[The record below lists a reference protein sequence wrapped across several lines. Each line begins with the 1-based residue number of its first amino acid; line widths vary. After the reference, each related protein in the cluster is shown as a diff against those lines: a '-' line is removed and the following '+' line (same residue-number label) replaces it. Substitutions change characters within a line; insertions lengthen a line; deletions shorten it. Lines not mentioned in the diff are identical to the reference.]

1 MTGADLRAIRER
13 LGLQRL
19 AWGRA
24 LAYQGTDESVSV
36 CVRRVETAATVPAQ
50 IARLAEM
57 YERHGVPKR
66 YLALSRGS

>member
-13 LGLQRL
+13 MGLDHD

-24 LAYQGTDESVSV
+24 LGYGGRNPDSARVSACRAESMT
-36 CVRRVETAATVPAQ
+36 EVPGPV
-50 IARLAEM
+50 ARLAEM

-66 YLALSRGS
+66 YLGS